1 MKKLADACVLVCKCA
16 IAHISRTKTGVDP
29 NQLRALAMLLD
40 KTVRRSAVE
49 QEDLELY
56 CTLKK
61 GPFWPR

>member
-1 MKKLADACVLVCKCA
+1 MCDCTHLQ
-16 IAHISRTKTGVDP
+16 TKNGVDP

-49 QEDLELY
+49 QEDLEPY

-61 GPFWPR
+61 GPLWPR